1 MPVYGKGTRK
11 SEDGKGGIAC
21 NDHRG
26 IYTKEIPLANKF
38 YRLKQ
43 SVKFVWCQSG
53 LACWNC
59 QNTNTSCFCFMIFSQ
74 MLATAWY

>member
-11 SEDGKGGIAC
+11 SEDRKGGIAC

-26 IYTKEIPLANKF
+26 IYTKEIPVANKF

-43 SVKFVWCQSG
+43 SVNLFDVSPG
-53 LACWNC
+53 
-59 QNTNTSCFCFMIFSQ
+59 
-74 MLATAWY
+74 